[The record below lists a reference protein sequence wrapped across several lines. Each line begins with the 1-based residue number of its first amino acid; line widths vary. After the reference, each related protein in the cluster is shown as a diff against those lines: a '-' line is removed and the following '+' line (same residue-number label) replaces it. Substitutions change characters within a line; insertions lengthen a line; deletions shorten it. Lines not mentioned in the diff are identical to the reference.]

1 MHTHPPEDP
10 AAHTTKSAGKERRI
24 QVITDLSSDGGRY
37 VRTNKSDPSQT
48 PKVYVGLFFVSC
60 WAFSIFFSTSSSRS
74 TYSSVSQHV
83 NTSVRGKG
91 NNNWWEVDQPLL
103 ENWPHPIKTRT
114 DIGKYLN
121 LLQLKRGVEVAVQR
135 ERFDMRTLSQWVVCE
150 TYKIGG
156 FVWRG
161 SELQRARPRFCQKKI
176 QTIILISYTSMQ
188 GMITGQL

>member
-1 MHTHPPEDP
+1 LFHVGHFPFFF
-10 AAHTTKSAGKERRI
+10 RRPRVEVPI
-24 QVITDLSSDGGRY
+24 L
-37 VRTNKSDPSQT
+37 P
-48 PKVYVGLFFVSC
+48 
-60 WAFSIFFSTSSSRS
+60 
-74 TYSSVSQHV
+74 VSQHV

-91 NNNWWEVDQPLL
+91 NYNWWEVDQPLL

-188 GMITGQL
+188 GMITGQF